1 MEFRHIPIM
10 LNEVLEGLAIKA
22 DGIYMDGT
30 LGGAGHSSEIAARLG
45 ANGRLYGFDQD
56 EEALAAAGK
65 RLEAFGDR
73 VERIHA
79 NYENAVSIL
88 KEKGVTGLDGILLDI
103 GVSSYQLDNAERGFS
118 YMQDAPLDMRMDR
131 SQSLTAEEIVNDW
144 SEEEIAKIL
153 KEYGEE
159 KFARNIAKHIVRER
173 QKAPIRTTFALNEII
188 KGAIPAKMRADGHPS
203 KRSFQ
208 AIRIACN
215 RELDVL
221 ERSLEEMIDFLN
233 PGGRFAVITF
243 HSLEDRIV
251 KNAFRNA
258 EHPCTCPPDFPVCVC
273 GKKPK
278 GKCVNHKPIVPGEEE
293 LERNSRS
300 KPAKLRI
307 FEKSGKQGTE
317 K

>member
-10 LNEVLEGLAIKA
+10 LKEVLDGLQIKA
-22 DGIYMDGT
+22 DGTYMDGT
-30 LGGAGHSSEIAARLG
+30 LGGAGHSSEIASRLG
-45 ANGRLYGFDQD
+45 TNGKLYGFDQD

-118 YMQDAPLDMRMDR
+118 YMHDAPLDMRMDR
-131 SQSLTAEEIVNDW
+131 SQSLSAAEIVNGW
-144 SEEEIAKIL
+144 SEDEIAKIL

-173 QKAPIRTTFALNEII
+173 QKAPIETTFALNEII
-188 KGAIPAKMRADGHPS
+188 KNAIPAKMRADGHPS

-221 ERSLEEMIDFLN
+221 ERSLDDMIDFLN
-233 PGGRFAVITF
+233 PGGRIAVITF

-258 EHPCTCPPDFPVCVC
+258 EHPCTCPPNFPVCVC
-273 GKKPK
+273 GKQSK
-278 GKCVNHKPIVPGEEE
+278 GRCVNHKPIVPGEEE
-293 LERNSRS
+293 LEQNSRS

-307 FEKSGKQGTE
+307 FEKINIK
-317 K
+317 

>member
-10 LNEVLEGLAIKA
+10 LKEVLDGLQIKA
-22 DGIYMDGT
+22 DGTYMDGT
-30 LGGAGHSSEIAARLG
+30 LGGAGHSSEIASRLG
-45 ANGRLYGFDQD
+45 ANGKLYGFDQD

-118 YMQDAPLDMRMDR
+118 YMHDAPLDMRMDR
-131 SQSLTAEEIVNDW
+131 SQSLSAAEIVNGW
-144 SEEEIAKIL
+144 SEDEIAKIL

-173 QKAPIRTTFALNEII
+173 QKAPIETTFALNEII
-188 KGAIPAKMRADGHPS
+188 KNAIPAKMRADGHPS

-221 ERSLEEMIDFLN
+221 ERSLDDMIDFLN
-233 PGGRFAVITF
+233 PGGRIAVITF

-258 EHPCTCPPDFPVCVC
+258 EHPCTCPPNFPVCVC
-273 GKKPK
+273 GKQSK
-278 GKCVNHKPIVPGEEE
+278 GRCVNHKPIVPGEEE
-293 LERNSRS
+293 LEQNSRS

-307 FEKSGKQGTE
+307 FEKINIK
-317 K
+317 

>member
-10 LNEVLEGLAIKA
+10 LKEVLDGLQIKA
-22 DGIYMDGT
+22 DGTYMDGT
-30 LGGAGHSSEIAARLG
+30 LGGAGHSSEIASRLG
-45 ANGRLYGFDQD
+45 ANGKLYGFDQD

-65 RLEAFGDR
+65 RLEVFGDR

-118 YMQDAPLDMRMDR
+118 YMHDAPLDMRMDR
-131 SQSLTAEEIVNDW
+131 SQSLSAAEIVNGW
-144 SEEEIAKIL
+144 SEDEIAKIL

-173 QKAPIRTTFALNEII
+173 QKAPIETTFALNEII
-188 KGAIPAKMRADGHPS
+188 KNAIPAKMRADGHPS

-221 ERSLEEMIDFLN
+221 ERSLDDMIDFLN
-233 PGGRFAVITF
+233 PGGRIAVITF

-258 EHPCTCPPDFPVCVC
+258 EHPCTCPPNFPVCVC
-273 GKKPK
+273 GKQSK
-278 GKCVNHKPIVPGEEE
+278 GRCVNHKPIVPGEEE
-293 LERNSRS
+293 LEQNSRS

-307 FEKSGKQGTE
+307 FEKINIK
-317 K
+317 

>member
-10 LNEVLEGLAIKA
+10 LKEVLDGLQIKA
-22 DGIYMDGT
+22 DGTYMDGT
-30 LGGAGHSSEIAARLG
+30 LGGAGHSSEIASRLG
-45 ANGRLYGFDQD
+45 ANGKLYGFDQD

-118 YMQDAPLDMRMDR
+118 YMHDAPLDMRMDR
-131 SQSLTAEEIVNDW
+131 SQSLSAAEIVNGW
-144 SEEEIAKIL
+144 SEDEIAKIL

-173 QKAPIRTTFALNEII
+173 QKAPIETTFALNEII
-188 KGAIPAKMRADGHPS
+188 KNAIPAKMRADGHPS

-221 ERSLEEMIDFLN
+221 ERSLDDMIDFLN
-233 PGGRFAVITF
+233 PGGRIAVITF

-258 EHPCTCPPDFPVCVC
+258 EHPCTCPPNFPVCVC
-273 GKKPK
+273 GKQSK
-278 GKCVNHKPIVPGEEE
+278 GWCVNHKPIVPGEEE
-293 LERNSRS
+293 LEQNSRS

-307 FEKSGKQGTE
+307 FEKINIK
-317 K
+317 

>member
-45 ANGRLYGFDQD
+45 ENGRLYGFDQD

-65 RLEAFGDR
+65 RLEVFGDR

-79 NYENAVSIL
+79 NYENAVGIL
-88 KEKGVTGLDGILLDI
+88 KERGVSGLDGILLDI

-131 SQSLTAEEIVNDW
+131 SQSLTAEEIVNRW
-144 SEEEIAKIL
+144 SEDEITKIL

-159 KFARNIAKHIVRER
+159 KFARNIAKSIVRER
-173 QKAPIRTTFALNEII
+173 QKAPIETTFALNEII
-188 KGAIPAKMRADGHPS
+188 KNAIPAKMRADGHPS

-221 ERSLEEMIDFLN
+221 ERSLTAMIDFLN
-233 PGGRFAVITF
+233 PGGRIAVITF

-258 EHPCTCPPDFPVCVC
+258 EHPCTCPPSFPVCVC
-273 GKKPK
+273 GKTSK
-278 GKCVNHKPIVPGEEE
+278 GHCVNHKPIVPGEEE
-293 LERNSRS
+293 LEQNSRS

-307 FEKSGKQGTE
+307 FEKTGLE
-317 K
+317 

>member
-88 KEKGVTGLDGILLDI
+88 KEKGVAGLDGILLDI

-118 YMQDAPLDMRMDR
+118 YMQDAPLDMRMEPDGRRDR
-131 SQSLTAEEIVNDW
+131 Q
-144 SEEEIAKIL
+144 
-153 KEYGEE
+153 
-159 KFARNIAKHIVRER
+159 
-173 QKAPIRTTFALNEII
+173 
-188 KGAIPAKMRADGHPS
+188 
-203 KRSFQ
+203 
-208 AIRIACN
+208 
-215 RELDVL
+215 
-221 ERSLEEMIDFLN
+221 
-233 PGGRFAVITF
+233 
-243 HSLEDRIV
+243 
-251 KNAFRNA
+251 
-258 EHPCTCPPDFPVCVC
+258 
-273 GKKPK
+273 
-278 GKCVNHKPIVPGEEE
+278 
-293 LERNSRS
+293 
-300 KPAKLRI
+300 
-307 FEKSGKQGTE
+307 
-317 K
+317 

>member
-45 ANGRLYGFDQD
+45 ENGRLYGFDQD

-65 RLEAFGDR
+65 RLEVFGDR

-79 NYENAVSIL
+79 NYENAVEIL
-88 KEKGVTGLDGILLDI
+88 KERGVSGLDGILLDI

-131 SQSLTAEEIVNDW
+131 SQSLTAEEIINSW
-144 SEEEIAKIL
+144 SEDEIAKIL

-159 KFARNIAKHIVRER
+159 KFARNIAKSIVRER
-173 QKAPIRTTFALNEII
+173 QKAPIETTFALNEII
-188 KGAIPAKMRADGHPS
+188 KNAIPAKMRADGHPS

-221 ERSLEEMIDFLN
+221 ERSLTDMIDFLN
-233 PGGRFAVITF
+233 PGGRIAVITF
-243 HSLEDRIV
+243 HSLEDRID
-251 KNAFRNA
+251 R
-258 EHPCTCPPDFPVCVC
+258 
-273 GKKPK
+273 
-278 GKCVNHKPIVPGEEE
+278 
-293 LERNSRS
+293 
-300 KPAKLRI
+300 
-307 FEKSGKQGTE
+307 KSVV
-317 K
+317 